1 MVKSEQQE
9 EINNKNMGEE
19 GKPTGGCEEPTQQVS
34 GKRQFPFFCIE
45 ISPVSREFEVTACF
59 QSVNISEEFP
69 AGLGLNFRYILMVN
83 HFEMLN
89 RSNRLS

>member
-1 MVKSEQQE
+1 MSVVKSEQQE

-45 ISPVSREFEVTACF
+45 ISPVSREFEVTAFSSQSTFLKSF
-59 QSVNISEEFP
+59 QQVWALTS
-69 AGLGLNFRYILMVN
+69 YIY
-83 HFEMLN
+83 
-89 RSNRLS
+89 